1 MQVIPVLDLLDGH
14 VVHAVRGERSRYRP
28 IRSSLCATSE
38 PVAVARALLRATGA
52 RTLYVA
58 DLGAILERGAHVDAL
73 AALCDALAALC
84 DALGQGVSIWLDA
97 GFSDFASVRALFGAC
112 GAGASLVPVFGTES
126 LRDAGAIADAAAAGY
141 EPVLSLDYHGGRAL
155 GSLHGDSAR
164 WPMRVIVMTL
174 DQVGARAG
182 PDLDTFAAVR
192 GMAGERH
199 LFGAGGVRDRSDLAR
214 ASRAGAHGW
223 LVGSAVHEL
232 VLGGSALA

>member
-38 PVAVARALLRATGA
+38 PVEVARALLRATGA

-58 DLGAILERGAHVDAL
+58 DLGAILERGAHV
-73 AALCDALAALC
+73 DALAALC

-126 LRDAGAIADAAAAGY
+126 LRDAGAISDAAAAGY

-155 GSLHGDSAR
+155 GSLHGDSAC
-164 WPMRVIVMTL
+164 WPRRVIVMTL

-232 VLGGSALA
+232 ALGVSVLA